1 MKKFFLFPVFI
12 CSFSLIFADIY
23 KEESKKIAADKRR
36 VAEVEKKLSTDEK
49 DCENPSGKDLDRS
62 VVTELGI
69 YCDARES
76 AKSRIP
82 AIKSMLTEYE
92 KAFNDYLEKC
102 KKIDSDEKFSECESL
117 DRKIASSAEV
127 LNDEK
132 EKFNSDI
139 DTMDNAAAR
148 AKELNERSGEA
159 GREDFKR
166 TVSSSLNAKK
176 ELVTTMQKGLE
187 EDSKVFKNSKSKL
200 SHSIKNGSAESA
212 AKGNVFME
220 GLNKILLQNSTLRQ
234 LCASMLKTIDEAK
247 NVCVS
252 KTDMEKCRTSETK
265 MENLFNDGNSKLALY
280 KDEKNNLIAM
290 ENDYHKAGM
299 GDILAKTENA
309 EKTITAYLQNLKSQN
324 GYLKQQIEM
333 SGNNMEVVKSRNN
346 KKLTDTYTGYIA
358 TMKEL
363 ERESGGFIKIYEDNL
378 NKINNFKTSCVSG
391 KSELT
396 PECRIEGDKIVDSVN
411 ENEPK
416 VMKYGEKF
424 NKLNKDLAD
433 FYKKFQ

>member
-62 VVTELGI
+62 VVTELRI

-200 SHSIKNGSAESA
+200 SQSIKNGSAESA

-252 KTDMEKCRTSETK
+252 KTDMEKCRTSV
-265 MENLFNDGNSKLALY
+265 
-280 KDEKNNLIAM
+280 
-290 ENDYHKAGM
+290 KA
-299 GDILAKTENA
+299 
-309 EKTITAYLQNLKSQN
+309 
-324 GYLKQQIEM
+324 
-333 SGNNMEVVKSRNN
+333 
-346 KKLTDTYTGYIA
+346 
-358 TMKEL
+358 
-363 ERESGGFIKIYEDNL
+363 
-378 NKINNFKTSCVSG
+378 
-391 KSELT
+391 
-396 PECRIEGDKIVDSVN
+396 
-411 ENEPK
+411 
-416 VMKYGEKF
+416 
-424 NKLNKDLAD
+424 
-433 FYKKFQ
+433 